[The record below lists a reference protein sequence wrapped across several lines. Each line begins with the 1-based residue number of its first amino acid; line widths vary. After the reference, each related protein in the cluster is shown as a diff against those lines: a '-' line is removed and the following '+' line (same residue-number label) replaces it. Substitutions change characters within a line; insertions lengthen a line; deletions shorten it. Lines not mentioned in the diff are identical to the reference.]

1 MSPPGEHVN
10 SGLSLA
16 HQAKIISSEG
26 LFGGLQEM
34 RRIAVAVVLMLLSIE
49 CHAQSGPS
57 AGQCDQVRAAIA
69 QHGLQNTRKHAMANY
84 GLTLVD
90 LRNIE
95 QTCGIGERDRGG
107 RRPKRANWP

>member
-1 MSPPGEHVN
+1 
-10 SGLSLA
+10 
-16 HQAKIISSEG
+16 
-26 LFGGLQEM
+26 
-34 RRIAVAVVLMLLSIE
+34 MLLSIE

-69 QHGLQNTRKHAMANY
+69 QHGLQNARKHAMANY